1 MSNSNSVNADM
12 LAKLMGDPEVMALAR
27 RTKNLMV
34 VIRWSPMAVVVA
46 AGALWDIKVAM
57 YVLVT
62 WYAARYA
69 QFRLNRIIKA
79 GSELVG
85 LKLSEEE

>member
-1 MSNSNSVNADM
+1 MSNELNVDM
-12 LAKLMGDPEVMALAR
+12 AIEKLRDDPEIMAAVKRL
-27 RTKNLMV
+27 TNLKT

-62 WYAARYA
+62 WYAARYG
-69 QFRLNRIIKA
+69 QYRHDRLMVA

-85 LKLSEEE
+85 LKLSEEK